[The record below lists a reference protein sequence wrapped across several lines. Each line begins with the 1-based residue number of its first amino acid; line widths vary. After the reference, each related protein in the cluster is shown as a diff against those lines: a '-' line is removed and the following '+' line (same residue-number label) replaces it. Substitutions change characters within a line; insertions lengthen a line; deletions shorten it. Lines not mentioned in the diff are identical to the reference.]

1 MFYSF
6 SPRGAQHER
15 CLRSCVAE
23 CRNTEQGRQ
32 RAGNA
37 EVLGKVVSSG
47 LYLLPGMRETWAVY
61 TANRE

>member
-6 SPRGAQHER
+6 SPRGAQHEL

-23 CRNTEQGRQ
+23 CGNTEQGRQ

-47 LYLLPGMRETWAVY
+47 LCAFSQG
-61 TANRE
+61 